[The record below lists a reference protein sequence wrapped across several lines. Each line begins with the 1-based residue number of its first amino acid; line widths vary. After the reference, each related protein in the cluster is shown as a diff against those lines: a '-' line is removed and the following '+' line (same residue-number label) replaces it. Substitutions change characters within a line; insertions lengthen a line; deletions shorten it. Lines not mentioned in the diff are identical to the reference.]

1 MEIYIVANFATKK
14 FQKQQLQIFFKI
26 GALKNFGN
34 IHRKTAPVLYSVGF
48 REDLFLISLFR
59 NSHRTCFVKKGAL
72 KIFANFHKKTPVLD
86 FLINKVTS
94 LGLQL

>member
-26 GALKNFGN
+26 GVLKKFGN
-34 IHRKTAPVLYSVGF
+34 IHRKTTPVLYSVGF
-48 REDLFLISLFR
+48 REDLFLISLLR
-59 NSHRTCFVKKGAL
+59 NSQRCFVEKGAL
-72 KIFANFHKKTPVLD
+72 KIFANFHKKKPVLD